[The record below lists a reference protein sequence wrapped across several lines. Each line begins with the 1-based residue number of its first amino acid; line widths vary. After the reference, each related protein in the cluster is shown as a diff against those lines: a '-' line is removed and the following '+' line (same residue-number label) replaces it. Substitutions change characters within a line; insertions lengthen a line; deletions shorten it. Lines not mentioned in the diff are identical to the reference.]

1 MSSAWFERPVLDG
14 RHVRLEPLGPEHA
27 EGLLEAGKDPEIW
40 RWLNVRQPADLDEAR
55 RMVEND
61 LAQTARGTRLPWV
74 QIDAATGEVAGTT
87 SYYEIEPAHRGLCI
101 GHTWIGARWQR
112 TAVNTEAKL
121 LLLERAFDVL
131 GANRVGW
138 HTHHRNER
146 SQRAIERLGAQR
158 EGVLRS
164 HRILPDG
171 SVRDTAC
178 YSMISSEWP
187 GARDRLRARLGRG

>member
-1 MSSAWFERPVLDG
+1 MNSAWFERPVLDG

-27 EGLLEAGKDPEIW
+27 EGLFEAGKDPEVW

-61 LAQTARGTRLPWV
+61 LAQVARGTRLPWV

-112 TAVNTEAKL
+112 TALNTEAKL
-121 LLLERAFDVL
+121 LLLERAFNVL
-131 GANRVGW
+131 GAGRVGW

-171 SVRDTAC
+171 SVRDTVC
-178 YSMISSEWP
+178 YSMIPAEWP
-187 GARDRLRARLGRG
+187 AARDRLRARLGRG